1 MPISYRSMPLTNIK
15 KKDILPIVLILV
27 LLFISVACQSMLIPS
42 YAIMGAEFGV
52 TAEWFAI
59 PDAFF
64 VLISAGFAIFWGYFA
79 DKVDRIKVLM
89 AGAFSWTFGMF
100 FTFFSGNYTTLVWSR
115 ALSGA
120 GLGCVLP
127 IGYSIISDAIPPD
140 ERSGW
145 FGTIAIVSG
154 ISNASGQA
162 LSSFLGP
169 ITSWRFPF
177 LLLSIVSCIVIF
189 LMIFVKMPK
198 RGETE
203 GELIELTH
211 YNLEYSYKISKD
223 DFVAIT
229 KKKTNR
235 NLVLQGFFT
244 LVPGTVL
251 TFFLTTLLREYYFFD
266 IPDKIRL
273 QTATIFAGL
282 IAAGY
287 ILGNLIFSALGDY
300 LFKKNKVNRA
310 RLGFVCLVLVIP
322 FALLLFFSI
331 TVVDSSKLG
340 INYPAQISNEEVGK
354 YMLETI
360 IAIFTVYPSYYVTFS
375 FALIASVLT
384 AGPAA
389 NKNAVMA
396 DVNLPEHRGTAASMI
411 NLSEQMSKGL
421 TLLFSSWLIGFLGG
435 MFNMMV
441 FSILFWIPAGLF
453 WYRASKR
460 VSDEMDAKSKILS
473 ERGQI
478 TLIDHIFELEIEM
491 DKATQKVQDSKYYI
505 TLNEK
510 KFFSLL
516 EEALK
521 SFKFCASEGGSRSI
535 TNIEKK
541 ANGMI
546 HRVEQVR
553 NEAKKIYKDLNKEK
567 LSDEEIQKQ
576 KDLLEHIGEKISVWG
591 KSTFGELQ
599 MYYEDAY
606 IKIVEAKLLR
616 KRDLINSM
624 GKINEAIIIYHRVK
638 HLLKERVEDV
648 EKIKLAK
655 EEHKMFEKEHS
666 LYEKSK
672 NALNATVRLKEGI
685 EKVIIQL
692 SEKGIQ
698 KEDLMKISDLTLEYQ
713 VNLYKVME
721 DTFGKD
727 NKTKKS
733 IQEVLKK
740 IDQIFEQ
747 YDQWKESDLKVF

>member
-1 MPISYRSMPLTNIK
+1 MPLTNIK

-52 TAEWFAI
+52 SAEWFAI

-100 FTFFSGNYTTLVWSR
+100 FTFFSANYTTLVWSR

-177 LLLSIVSCIVIF
+177 LILSIISCVVIF
-189 LMIFVKMPK
+189 VMLFVKMPK
-198 RGETE
+198 KGETE

-223 DFVAIT
+223 DLVAIT

-235 NLVLQGFFT
+235 NLITQGFFT

-251 TFFLTTLLREYYFFD
+251 TYFLTTLLREYYLFD
-266 IPDKIRL
+266 IPEKIRL

-300 LFKKNKVNRA
+300 LFKKNKANRA
-310 RLGFVCLVLVIP
+310 RIGFICLVLVIP

-331 TVVDSSKLG
+331 SVVDSSKLG
-340 INYPAQISNEEVGK
+340 INYPAEIPNEEVGR

-360 IAIFTVYPSYYVTFS
+360 GAIFTTYPSYYITFS

-421 TLLFSSWLIGFLGG
+421 TLLFSSWLIGILGG

-453 WYRASKR
+453 WYRASQR
-460 VSDEMDAKSKILS
+460 VGDEMDAKSKVLS

-505 TLNEK
+505 LSDQN
-510 KFFSLL
+510 KFSSLL
-516 EEALK
+516 DEALK
-521 SFKFCASEGGSRSI
+521 SFKYCASEGESRSI

-553 NEAKKIYKDLNKEK
+553 IEARKIFKELNKDK
-567 LSDEEIQKQ
+567 LTKEEIQEQ
-576 KDLLEHIGEKISVWG
+576 KNLLERIGEKISVWG

-616 KRDLINSM
+616 NRDLINSM
-624 GKINEAIIIYHRVK
+624 GKINEAIVIYHRVK
-638 HLLKERVEDV
+638 HLLKERVEDI
-648 EKIKLAK
+648 EKIKLSK
-655 EEHKMFEKEHS
+655 EEQKMFDKEHS

-672 NALNATVRLKEGI
+672 NALNATIKLKEGI
-685 EKVIIQL
+685 ENIIIQL

-713 VNLYKVME
+713 INLYQVME

-727 NKTKKS
+727 NKTRKS

-740 IDQIFEQ
+740 IDETFEQ